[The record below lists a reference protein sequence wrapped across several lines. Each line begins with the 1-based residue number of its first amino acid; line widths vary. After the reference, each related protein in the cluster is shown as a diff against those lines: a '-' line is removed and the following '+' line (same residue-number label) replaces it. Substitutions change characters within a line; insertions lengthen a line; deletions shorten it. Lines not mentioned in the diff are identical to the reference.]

1 MKISITFLGAARN
14 VTGSKCLVE
23 VNGMRLLID
32 CGLYQERGLKN
43 LNWEP
48 FDFSPD
54 KIDILLLTHAHLDH
68 CGLIPKLVKEGFRGR
83 IYCTPATT
91 EIAKIVLLDS
101 AKIQEE
107 DAGFKQKRHYRER
120 RKGNYPEIPLYTKEN
135 AEASF
140 SFFSS
145 IEYQQKVNLGNG
157 IDVVFYDAGHIL
169 GSAIIKLFI
178 KSNGEE
184 RTLIFSGDIGRNDT
198 PILQDPTVFDQADY
212 VVMESTYGN
221 KGTPSSAA
229 NMHEI
234 LSDVINHTN
243 EKGGNV
249 IIPSFAIERS
259 QEVLYRLNELL
270 HQDRIP
276 HTMVFL
282 DSPMAIRVTDV
293 FRHHTDLFDDEA
305 AELLRSGVHPCDFPG
320 LQLCRT
326 VDESK
331 AINYIRGSV
340 VVIAGSGMCN
350 GGRVKHHLVNNIVRP
365 ECTILFVGYQA
376 VGTLGRYIVD
386 GAVTVR
392 IHGQHFPVK
401 AKVIKVDGFS
411 AHADK
416 NELLQWISAFK
427 KIPPRKVFII
437 HGEEKASKEFA
448 EVVEQKLGFD
458 TERPSRGD
466 KYVLDCIVLWATSSI
481 INYTILTYLI

>member
-1 MKISITFLGAARN
+1 MEICITFLGAARN

-23 VNGMRLLID
+23 VNGIRLLID

-48 FDFSPD
+48 FHISPD
-54 KIDILLLTHAHLDH
+54 KLDIVLLTHAHLDH

-107 DAGFKQKRHYRER
+107 DAAFKQKRHNRES
-120 RKGNYPEIPLYTKEN
+120 RKGDYPEIPLYTKED

-145 IEYQQKVNLGNG
+145 IEYEQKLDLGNG
-157 IDVVFYDAGHIL
+157 IEVVFYDAGHIL
-169 GSAIIKLFI
+169 GSATIKLLV

-184 RTLIFSGDIGRNDT
+184 RTLIFSGDIGKKNT
-198 PILQDPTVFDQADY
+198 PILQDPTVFHQADY

-229 NMHEI
+229 DIHEI
-234 LSDVINHTN
+234 LSDIINNTN
-243 EKGGNV
+243 DNGGNV

-270 HQDRIP
+270 RQDRIP
-276 HTMVFL
+276 HIMVFL

-293 FRHHTDLFDDEA
+293 FRHHTDLFDEEA
-305 AELLRSGVHPCDFPG
+305 AELLRSGKHPCDLPG

-340 VVIAGSGMCN
+340 VIIAGSGMCN
-350 GGRVKHHLVNNIVRP
+350 GGRVRHHLVNNIVRP

-376 VGTLGRYIVD
+376 IGTLGRQIVD
-386 GAVTVR
+386 GAKTVR
-392 IHGQHFPVK
+392 IHGKYFPVK
-401 AKVIKVDGFS
+401 AQVIKINGFS

-416 NELLQWISAFK
+416 DELLQWISTFK
-427 KIPPRKVFII
+427 ENPPRKVFIT
-437 HGEEKASKEFA
+437 HGEEKVSKEFA
-448 EVVEQKLGFD
+448 EVVEQKLGFN
-458 TERPSRGD
+458 TERPSLGD
-466 KYVLDCIVLWATSSI
+466 KYVLD
-481 INYTILTYLI
+481 

>member
-1 MKISITFLGAARN
+1 MEISITFLGAARN
-14 VTGSKCLVE
+14 VTGSKYLVE
-23 VNGMRLLID
+23 VNGIRMLVD

-48 FDFSPD
+48 FHISPD
-54 KIDILLLTHAHLDH
+54 MIDIVLLTHAHLDH
-68 CGLIPKLVKEGFRGR
+68 CGLIPKLVKDGFRGK

-107 DAGFKQKRHYRER
+107 DAAFKLKRHLREC
-120 RKGNYPEIPLYTKEN
+120 RKGNYPEDPLYTKEDSD
-135 AEASF
+135 ASF
-140 SFFSS
+140 PLFSS
-145 IEYQQKVNLGNG
+145 IEYEQKFDLGNG
-157 IDVVFYDAGHIL
+157 IEVVFYDAGHIL
-169 GSAIIKLFI
+169 GSANIMLFV

-184 RTLIFSGDIGRNDT
+184 RTLIFSGDIGKKDT
-198 PILQDPTVFDQADY
+198 PILKDPKVFNQADY

-221 KGTPSSAA
+221 RGTPSSAA
-229 NMHEI
+229 HIHEI
-234 LSDVINHTN
+234 LSDIINNTN
-243 EKGGNV
+243 DKGGNV

-270 HQDRIP
+270 RQDRIP

-293 FRHHTDLFDDEA
+293 FRNHTELFDDEA
-305 AELLRSGVHPCDFPG
+305 AELLRSGKHPCDFPG

-331 AINYIRGSV
+331 AINYIRGTV
-340 VVIAGSGMCN
+340 VIIAGSGMCN
-350 GGRVKHHLVNNIVRP
+350 GGRVRHHLVNNIVRP

-376 VGTLGRYIVD
+376 IGTLGRQIVD
-386 GAVTVR
+386 GAEKVR
-392 IHGQHFPVK
+392 IHGQHYPVK

-416 NELLQWISAFK
+416 DELLQWISSFQNN
-427 KIPPRKVFII
+427 PPRKVFIT
-437 HGEEKASKEFA
+437 HGEEEVSKIFA
-448 EVVEQKLGFD
+448 DVVEQKLGFI

-466 KYVLDCIVLWATSSI
+466 KY
-481 INYTILTYLI
+481 ILK

>member
-1 MKISITFLGAARN
+1 M
-14 VTGSKCLVE
+14 TGSKYLVE
-23 VNGMRLLID
+23 VNGIRLLVD

-48 FDFSPD
+48 FHVSPD
-54 KIDILLLTHAHLDH
+54 KIDIVLLTHAHLDH
-68 CGLIPKLVKEGFRGR
+68 CGLIPKLVKEGFKGR

-107 DAGFKQKRHYRER
+107 DAAFKLKRHLREGK
-120 RKGNYPEIPLYTKEN
+120 KGNYPEIPLYTKKD

-145 IEYQQKVNLGNG
+145 IEYEQKLDLGSG
-157 IDVVFYDAGHIL
+157 IKVVFYDAGHIL
-169 GSAIIKLFI
+169 GSATIKLLV

-184 RTLIFSGDIGRNDT
+184 RTLIFSGDIGKKDT
-198 PILQDPTVFDQADY
+198 PILQDPTVFHQADY

-229 NMHEI
+229 EI
-234 LSDVINHTN
+234 GRALSDIINNTN
-243 EKGGNV
+243 DKGGNV

-270 HQDRIP
+270 RQDRIP
-276 HTMVFL
+276 HIMVFL

-293 FRHHTDLFDDEA
+293 FRHHTNLFDDEA
-305 AELLRSGVHPCDFPG
+305 TELLRSGKHPCDLPG
-320 LQLCRT
+320 LQLSRT

-331 AINYIRGSV
+331 AINYIRGTV
-340 VVIAGSGMCN
+340 VIIAGSGMCN
-350 GGRVKHHLVNNIVRP
+350 GGRVRHHLVNNIIRP

-376 VGTLGRYIVD
+376 IGTLGRQIVD
-386 GAVTVR
+386 GAEKVR
-392 IHGQHFPVK
+392 IHGQHYPVK
-401 AKVIKVDGFS
+401 AKVIKINGFS

-416 NELLQWISAFK
+416 DELLQWISAFK
-427 KIPPRKVFII
+427 NNPPRKVFIT
-437 HGEEKASKEFA
+437 HGEEKASKAFA
-448 EVVEQKLGFD
+448 EVVEHKLGFI

-466 KYVLDCIVLWATSSI
+466 KYVL
-481 INYTILTYLI
+481 N

>member
-1 MKISITFLGAARN
+1 MEICVTFLGAARN
-14 VTGSKCLVE
+14 VTGSKYLVE
-23 VNGMRLLID
+23 VNGVRLLID

-48 FDFSPD
+48 FHISPD
-54 KIDILLLTHAHLDH
+54 KIDMVLLTHAHLDH

-107 DAGFKQKRHYRER
+107 DAAFKQRRHQRER
-120 RKGNYPEIPLYTKEN
+120 RKGNYPEIPLYTKED

-140 SFFSS
+140 PLFSS
-145 IEYQQKVNLGNG
+145 IEYQQTFDLGNG

-169 GSAIIKLFI
+169 GSANIKLCV
-178 KSNGEE
+178 KNNGEE
-184 RTLIFSGDIGRNDT
+184 RTLIFSGDIGKNNT
-198 PILQDPTVFDQADY
+198 PILQNPTVFNQADY

-221 KGTPSSAA
+221 KVTPSSATDI
-229 NMHEI
+229 HEI
-234 LSDVINHTN
+234 LSDIINNTKD
-243 EKGGNV
+243 KGGNV

-270 HQDRIP
+270 RQDRIS

-305 AELLRSGVHPCDFPG
+305 AELLRSGKHPCDLPG

-326 VDESK
+326 ADESK

-340 VVIAGSGMCN
+340 IIIAGSGMCN
-350 GGRVKHHLVNNIVRP
+350 GGRVKHHLINNIGRP

-376 VGTLGRYIVD
+376 IGTLGRQIVD
-386 GAVTVR
+386 GAETVR
-392 IHGQHFPVK
+392 IHGRHYPVK

-416 NELLQWISAFK
+416 DELLQWISAFK
-427 KIPPRKVFII
+427 NNPPRKVFIT
-437 HGEEKASKEFA
+437 HGEEEVSKAFA
-448 EVVEQKLGFD
+448 EAVEQKLGFN

-466 KYVLDCIVLWATSSI
+466 KYVL
-481 INYTILTYLI
+481 N

>member
-1 MKISITFLGAARN
+1 MKMYITFLGAARN
-14 VTGSKCLVE
+14 VTGSKYLVE
-23 VNGMRLLID
+23 ANGIRLLID

-48 FDFSPD
+48 FHISPD
-54 KIDILLLTHAHLDH
+54 KIDIVLLTHAHLDH
-68 CGLIPKLVKEGFRGR
+68 CGLIPKLVKEGFRGK

-107 DAGFKQKRHYRER
+107 DAAFKLKRHLREC
-120 RKGNYPEIPLYTKEN
+120 RKGNYPEDPLYTKED

-140 SFFSS
+140 PFFSS
-145 IEYQQKVNLGNG
+145 IKYQQKFKLGNG
-157 IDVVFYDAGHIL
+157 IDAVFYDAGHIL
-169 GSAIIKLFI
+169 GSATIKLFVEN
-178 KSNGEE
+178 NGEE
-184 RTLIFSGDIGRNDT
+184 RTLIFSGDLGKKDT
-198 PILQDPTVFDQADY
+198 PILQDPTIFKQADY

-221 KGTPSSAA
+221 RGTTDSAA
-229 NMHEI
+229 NIHEL
-234 LSDVINHTN
+234 LSDIINNTN
-243 EKGGNV
+243 DKGGNV

-270 HQDRIP
+270 RQDRIP
-276 HTMVFL
+276 HIMVFL

-305 AELLRSGVHPCDFPG
+305 VELLRSGNHPCDLPG

-340 VVIAGSGMCN
+340 VIIAGSGMCN
-350 GGRVKHHLVNNIVRP
+350 GGRVKHHLVNNLVRP

-376 VGTLGRYIVD
+376 MGTLGRQIVD
-386 GAVTVR
+386 GAKKVR
-392 IHGQHFPVK
+392 IQGKYFPVK
-401 AKVIKVDGFS
+401 AKVIKIDGFS

-416 NELLQWISAFK
+416 DELLQWISSFQNN
-427 KIPPRKVFII
+427 PPRKVFIT
-437 HGEEKASKEFA
+437 HGEEKVSKIFA
-448 EVVEQKLGFD
+448 DVVELKLGFF

-466 KYVLDCIVLWATSSI
+466 KYILD
-481 INYTILTYLI
+481 

>member
-1 MKISITFLGAARN
+1 MEICITFLGAARN
-14 VTGSKCLVE
+14 VTGSKYLVE
-23 VNGMRLLID
+23 ANGIRLLID
-32 CGLYQERGLKN
+32 CGLYQERSLKN

-48 FDFSPD
+48 FHISPD
-54 KIDILLLTHAHLDH
+54 KIDIVLLTHAHLDH
-68 CGLIPKLVKEGFRGR
+68 CGLIPKLVKEGFRGK

-107 DAGFKQKRHYRER
+107 DASFKQKRHLREGK
-120 RKGNYPEIPLYTKEN
+120 KGNYPEIPLYTKED
-135 AEASF
+135 AETSF
-140 SFFSS
+140 QFFSS
-145 IEYQQKVNLGNG
+145 IQYQQEFDLGHG

-169 GSAIIKLFI
+169 GSANIKLFI

-184 RTLIFSGDIGRNDT
+184 RTLIFSGDIGKNDT
-198 PILQDPTVFDQADY
+198 PILQDPTVFKQADY
-212 VVMESTYGN
+212 VVMESTYGS

-229 NMHEI
+229 NIQET
-234 LSDVINHTN
+234 LSDIINNTN
-243 EKGGNV
+243 DKGGNV

-270 HQDRIP
+270 RQDRIP
-276 HTMVFL
+276 HLMVFL

-293 FRHHTDLFDDEA
+293 FRHHTELFDEEA
-305 AELLRSGVHPCDFPG
+305 AELLRRGEHPCDLPG

-340 VVIAGSGMCN
+340 VIIAGSGMCN
-350 GGRVKHHLVNNIVRP
+350 GGRVRHHLVNNIVRP

-376 VGTLGRYIVD
+376 IGTLGRQIVD
-386 GAVTVR
+386 GAKKVR
-392 IHGQHFPVK
+392 IHGQHYPVK
-401 AKVIKVDGFS
+401 AKVIKVNGFS

-416 NELLQWISAFK
+416 DELLQWISAFK
-427 KIPPRKVFII
+427 SNPPRKVFIT
-437 HGEEKASKEFA
+437 HGEEEVSKAFA
-448 EVVEQKLGFD
+448 EVVEQKLGFI

-466 KYVLDCIVLWATSSI
+466 KYVLD
-481 INYTILTYLI
+481 

>member
-1 MKISITFLGAARN
+1 MEICITFLGAARN

-23 VNGMRLLID
+23 VNGIRLLID

-48 FDFSPD
+48 FHISPD
-54 KIDILLLTHAHLDH
+54 KLDIVLLTHAHLDH
-68 CGLIPKLVKEGFRGR
+68 CGLIPKLVKEGFRGK

-107 DAGFKQKRHYRER
+107 DAAFKQKRHNRES
-120 RKGNYPEIPLYTKEN
+120 RKGDYPEIPLYTKED

-145 IEYQQKVNLGNG
+145 IEYEQKLDLGNG
-157 IDVVFYDAGHIL
+157 IEVVFYDAGHIL
-169 GSAIIKLFI
+169 GSATIKLLV

-184 RTLIFSGDIGRNDT
+184 RTLIFSGDIGKKNT
-198 PILQDPTVFDQADY
+198 PILQDPTVFHQADY

-229 NMHEI
+229 DIHEI
-234 LSDVINHTN
+234 LSDIINNTN
-243 EKGGNV
+243 DNGGNV

-270 HQDRIP
+270 RQDRIP
-276 HTMVFL
+276 HIMVFL

-293 FRHHTDLFDDEA
+293 FRHHTDLFDEEA
-305 AELLRSGVHPCDFPG
+305 AELLRSGKHPCDLPG
-320 LQLCRT
+320 LQLSRT

-331 AINYIRGSV
+331 AINYIRGTV
-340 VVIAGSGMCN
+340 VIIAGSGMCN
-350 GGRVKHHLVNNIVRP
+350 GGRVRHHLVNNIVRP
-365 ECTILFVGYQA
+365 ECAILFVGYQA
-376 VGTLGRYIVD
+376 IGTLGRQIVD
-386 GAVTVR
+386 GAKTVR
-392 IHGQHFPVK
+392 IHGKYFPVK
-401 AKVIKVDGFS
+401 AQVIKINGFS

-416 NELLQWISAFK
+416 DELLQWISTFK
-427 KIPPRKVFII
+427 ENPPRKVFIT
-437 HGEEKASKEFA
+437 HGEEKVSKEFA
-448 EVVEQKLGFD
+448 EVVEQKLGFN
-458 TERPSRGD
+458 TERPSLGD
-466 KYVLDCIVLWATSSI
+466 KYVLD
-481 INYTILTYLI
+481 

>member
-1 MKISITFLGAARN
+1 MKINITFLGAARN
-14 VTGSKCLVE
+14 VTGSKYLVE
-23 VNGMRLLID
+23 VNGIRLLVD

-48 FDFSPD
+48 FHISPD
-54 KIDILLLTHAHLDH
+54 KIDIVLLTHAHLDH
-68 CGLIPKLVKEGFRGR
+68 CGLIPKLVKEGFKGR

-107 DAGFKQKRHYRER
+107 DAAFKQKRHQREG
-120 RKGNYPEIPLYTKEN
+120 RKGKYPETPLYTKED

-140 SFFSS
+140 PLFSS
-145 IEYQQKVNLGNG
+145 IEYQQKLELGNG
-157 IDVVFYDAGHIL
+157 ISVVFYDAGHIL
-169 GSAIIKLFI
+169 GSATIKLFV
-178 KSNGEE
+178 KSKGKE
-184 RTLIFSGDIGRNDT
+184 RTLIFSGDIGKKDT
-198 PILQDPTVFDQADY
+198 PILQDPTLFNHADY

-229 NMHEI
+229 KVQEI
-234 LSDVINHTN
+234 LSDIINNTN
-243 EKGGNV
+243 DKGGNV

-270 HQDRIP
+270 RQDRIP
-276 HTMVFL
+276 HIMVFL

-305 AELLRSGVHPCDFPG
+305 VELLRSGNHPCDLPG

-340 VVIAGSGMCN
+340 VIIAGSGMCN

-376 VGTLGRYIVD
+376 IGTLGRQIVD
-386 GAVTVR
+386 GAKTVR
-392 IHGQHFPVK
+392 IQGRHYPVK
-401 AKVIKVDGFS
+401 AKVIKIDGFS

-416 NELLQWISAFK
+416 DELLQWISSFQNN
-427 KIPPRKVFII
+427 PPRRVFIT
-437 HGEEKASKEFA
+437 HGEEEVSKAFA
-448 EVVEQKLGFD
+448 EVVEQKLGFI

-466 KYVLDCIVLWATSSI
+466 RYVL
-481 INYTILTYLI
+481 N

>member
-1 MKISITFLGAARN
+1 MEHDKTCSYIRIKMEISITFLGAAHN
-14 VTGSKCLVE
+14 VTGSKSLVE
-23 VNGMRLLID
+23 ANGMRLLID

-48 FDFSPD
+48 FDFEPH
-54 KIDILLLTHAHLDH
+54 KVDILLLTHAHLDH
-68 CGLIPKLVKEGFRGR
+68 CGLIPKFVKEGFNGR
-83 IYCTPATT
+83 IYCTAATF

-107 DAGFKQKRHYRER
+107 DAGFKKKRHQRES
-120 RKGNYPEIPLYTKEN
+120 RKGNYPETPLYTKED

-140 SFFSS
+140 PLFSL
-145 IEYQQKVNLGNG
+145 IGYHQKLNLGND
-157 IDVVFYDAGHIL
+157 IDVEFYDAGHIL
-169 GSAIIKLFI
+169 GSANIKLYV

-184 RTLIFSGDIGRNDT
+184 RTLIFSGDIGKNNT
-198 PILQDPTVFDQADY
+198 PILQDPTVFDHADY

-221 KGTPSSAA
+221 KGTPSSGKKVDD
-229 NMHEI
+229 I
-234 LSDVINHTN
+234 LSEIINTTN

-259 QEVLYRLNELL
+259 QEVLYHLNELL

-276 HTMVFL
+276 HNMVFL

-293 FRHHTDLFDDEA
+293 FRHHTDLFDDDA
-305 AELLRSGVHPCDFPG
+305 AELLRSGVHPCDLPG

-340 VVIAGSGMCN
+340 VIIAGSGMCN
-350 GGRVKHHLVNNIVRP
+350 GGRVKHHLVNNIIRP

-376 VGTLGRYIVD
+376 VGTLGRQIVD
-386 GAVTVR
+386 GAETVR
-392 IHGQHFPVK
+392 IHGQHLPVK
-401 AKVIKVDGFS
+401 AKVIKIDGFS

-416 NELLQWISAFK
+416 DELLQWISAFK
-427 KIPPRKVFII
+427 EIPPRKVFII
-437 HGEEKASKEFA
+437 HGEERASKEFA
-448 EVVEQKLGFD
+448 EVVEQELGFD
-458 TERPSRGD
+458 TELPFRGD
-466 KYVLDCIVLWATSSI
+466 KYVLD
-481 INYTILTYLI
+481 

>member
-1 MKISITFLGAARN
+1 MEICITFLGTARN

-23 VNGMRLLID
+23 VNGVRLLID

-43 LNWEP
+43 LNWKP
-48 FDFSPD
+48 FHISPD
-54 KIDILLLTHAHLDH
+54 KIDIVLLTHAHLDH

-107 DAGFKQKRHYRER
+107 DAAFKQKRHHREH
-120 RKGNYPEIPLYTKEN
+120 RKGNYPETPLYTKED

-140 SFFSS
+140 PFFSS
-145 IEYQQKVNLGNG
+145 IEYQQKFDLGNG

-169 GSAIIKLFI
+169 GSANIKLCV

-184 RTLIFSGDIGRNDT
+184 RTLIFSGDIGKNDT
-198 PILQDPTVFDQADY
+198 PILQDPTVFNQADY

-221 KGTPSSAA
+221 KETPSSAA
-229 NMHEI
+229 NIREI
-234 LSDVINHTN
+234 LSDIINNTN
-243 EKGGNV
+243 DKGGNV

-270 HQDRIP
+270 RQDRIP
-276 HTMVFL
+276 HIMVFL

-305 AELLRSGVHPCDFPG
+305 AELLRSGKHPCDLPG
-320 LQLCRT
+320 LQLCKT
-326 VDESK
+326 ADESK

-340 VVIAGSGMCN
+340 VIIAGSGMCN

-376 VGTLGRYIVD
+376 VGTLGRQIVD
-386 GAVTVR
+386 GAETVR
-392 IHGQHFPVK
+392 IHGRHYPVN

-416 NELLQWISAFK
+416 DELLQWISAFK
-427 KIPPRKVFII
+427 NNPPRKVFIT
-437 HGEEKASKEFA
+437 HGEEEVSKEFA
-448 EVVEQKLGFD
+448 EVVEQKLGFN

-466 KYVLDCIVLWATSSI
+466 KYVL
-481 INYTILTYLI
+481 N

>member
-1 MKISITFLGAARN
+1 MEICITFLGAARN
-14 VTGSKCLVE
+14 VTGSKYLVE
-23 VNGMRLLID
+23 VNGIRLLID

-48 FDFSPD
+48 FHISPD
-54 KIDILLLTHAHLDH
+54 KLDIVLLTHAHLDH

-107 DAGFKQKRHYRER
+107 DAAYKQKRHNRES
-120 RKGNYPEIPLYTKEN
+120 RKGDYPEIPLYTKKD

-145 IEYQQKVNLGNG
+145 IEYEQKLDLGSG
-157 IDVVFYDAGHIL
+157 IEVVFYDAGHIL
-169 GSAIIKLFI
+169 GSATIKLLA

-184 RTLIFSGDIGRNDT
+184 RTLIFSGDIGKKDT
-198 PILQDPTVFDQADY
+198 PILQDPTVFHQADY

-229 NMHEI
+229 DIHEI
-234 LSDVINHTN
+234 LSNIINNTN
-243 EKGGNV
+243 DNGGNV

-270 HQDRIP
+270 RQDRIP
-276 HTMVFL
+276 HIMVFL

-293 FRHHTDLFDDEA
+293 FRHHTNLFDDEA
-305 AELLRSGVHPCDFPG
+305 TELLRSGKHPCDLPG
-320 LQLCRT
+320 LQLSRT

-331 AINYIRGSV
+331 AINYIRGTV
-340 VVIAGSGMCN
+340 VIIAGSGMCN
-350 GGRVKHHLVNNIVRP
+350 GGRVRHHLVNNIVRP

-376 VGTLGRYIVD
+376 IGTLGRQIVD
-386 GAVTVR
+386 GAKTVR
-392 IHGQHFPVK
+392 IHGKHFPVK

-416 NELLQWISAFK
+416 DELLQWISAFK
-427 KIPPRKVFII
+427 NNPPRKVFIT
-437 HGEEKASKEFA
+437 HGEEEVSKAFA
-448 EVVEQKLGFD
+448 EVVEQKLGFN
-458 TERPSRGD
+458 TERPSCGD
-466 KYVLDCIVLWATSSI
+466 KY
-481 INYTILTYLI
+481 ILN

>member
-1 MKISITFLGAARN
+1 MVICITFLGAARN

-23 VNGMRLLID
+23 VNGIRLLID

-48 FDFSPD
+48 FHISPD
-54 KIDILLLTHAHLDH
+54 KLDIVLLTHAHLDH

-107 DAGFKQKRHYRER
+107 DAAFKQKRHNRES
-120 RKGNYPEIPLYTKEN
+120 RKGDYPEIPLYTKED

-145 IEYQQKVNLGNG
+145 IEYEQKLDLGNG
-157 IDVVFYDAGHIL
+157 IEVVFYDAGHIL
-169 GSAIIKLFI
+169 GSATIKLLV

-184 RTLIFSGDIGRNDT
+184 RTLIFSGDIGKKNT
-198 PILQDPTVFDQADY
+198 PILQDPTVFHQADY

-229 NMHEI
+229 DIHEI
-234 LSDVINHTN
+234 LSDIINNTIN
-243 EKGGNV
+243 NGGNV

-270 HQDRIP
+270 RQDRIP
-276 HTMVFL
+276 HIMVFL

-293 FRHHTDLFDDEA
+293 FRHHTDLFDEEA
-305 AELLRSGVHPCDFPG
+305 AELLRSGKHPCDLPG

-340 VVIAGSGMCN
+340 VIIAGSGMCN
-350 GGRVKHHLVNNIVRP
+350 GGRVRHHLVNNIVRP

-376 VGTLGRYIVD
+376 IGTLGRQIVD
-386 GAVTVR
+386 GAKTVR
-392 IHGQHFPVK
+392 IHGKYFPVK
-401 AKVIKVDGFS
+401 AQVIKINGFS

-416 NELLQWISAFK
+416 DELLQWISTFK
-427 KIPPRKVFII
+427 ENPPRKVFIT
-437 HGEEKASKEFA
+437 HGEEKVSKEFA
-448 EVVEQKLGFD
+448 EVVEQKLGFN
-458 TERPSRGD
+458 TERPSLGD
-466 KYVLDCIVLWATSSI
+466 KYVLD
-481 INYTILTYLI
+481 

>member
-1 MKISITFLGAARN
+1 MEISITFLGAARN

-23 VNGMRLLID
+23 VNGIRLLID

-48 FDFSPD
+48 FDFGPD

-68 CGLIPKLVKEGFRGR
+68 CGLIPKLVKEGFKGR
-83 IYCTPATT
+83 IYCTAATF

-107 DAGFKQKRHYRER
+107 DAGFKRKRHQRER
-120 RKGNYPEIPLYTKEN
+120 RKGNYPETPLYTKED
-135 AEASF
+135 AETSF
-140 SFFSS
+140 SYFYP
-145 IEYQQKVNLGNG
+145 IEYQQKLELGNG
-157 IDVVFYDAGHIL
+157 IDVVFRDAGHIL
-169 GSAIIKLFI
+169 GSATIKLFV

-184 RTLIFSGDIGRNDT
+184 RTLVFSGDLGKNDT

-221 KGTPSSAA
+221 KGTPSSAT
-229 NMHEI
+229 NIHEI
-234 LSDVINHTN
+234 LSDVINNTN

-270 HQDRIP
+270 RQDRIS
-276 HTMVFL
+276 HIMAFL
-282 DSPMAIRVTDV
+282 DSPMAISVTDV

-305 AELLRSGVHPCDFPG
+305 VELLRSGKHPCDFPG

-340 VVIAGSGMCN
+340 VIIAGSGMCN
-350 GGRVKHHLVNNIVRP
+350 GGRVKHHLVNNIIRP

-376 VGTLGRYIVD
+376 VGTLGRHIVD
-386 GAVTVR
+386 GAETVR
-392 IHGQHFPVK
+392 IHGQYFPVK
-401 AKVIKVDGFS
+401 AKVIKIDGFS

-416 NELLQWISAFK
+416 DELLQWLSEFK
-427 KIPPRKVFII
+427 NNPPRKVFVI

-466 KYVLDCIVLWATSSI
+466 KYVLD
-481 INYTILTYLI
+481 

>member
-1 MKISITFLGAARN
+1 MEINITFLGAARN
-14 VTGSKCLVE
+14 VTGSKYLVE
-23 VNGMRLLID
+23 VNGIRLLID

-48 FDFSPD
+48 FHISPD
-54 KIDILLLTHAHLDH
+54 KIDIVLLTHAHLDH
-68 CGLIPKLVKEGFRGR
+68 CGLIPKLVKDGFRGK

-107 DAGFKQKRHYRER
+107 DAAFKQRRHHRER
-120 RKGNYPEIPLYTKEN
+120 RKGSYPETPLYTKED

-140 SFFSS
+140 PFFSS
-145 IEYQQKVNLGNG
+145 IQYQQKFDLGHGNE
-157 IDVVFYDAGHIL
+157 VVFYDAGHIL
-169 GSAIIKLFI
+169 GSANIKLFI

-184 RTLIFSGDIGRNDT
+184 RTLIFSGDIGKYDT
-198 PILQDPTVFDQADY
+198 PILQDPTVFNHADY

-229 NMHEI
+229 NIQET
-234 LSDVINHTN
+234 LSDIINNTSD
-243 EKGGNV
+243 KGGNI

-270 HQDRIP
+270 RQDRIP
-276 HTMVFL
+276 HIMVFL

-293 FRHHTDLFDDEA
+293 FRHHTDLFDEEA
-305 AELLRSGVHPCDFPG
+305 AVLLRSGKHPCDFPG

-340 VVIAGSGMCN
+340 VIIAGSGMCN

-376 VGTLGRYIVD
+376 IGTLGRQIVD
-386 GAVTVR
+386 GAKTVR
-392 IHGQHFPVK
+392 ILGQHFPVK

-416 NELLQWISAFK
+416 DELLQWISAFK
-427 KIPPRKVFII
+427 NNPPRKVFIT
-437 HGEEKASKEFA
+437 HGEEEVSKAFA
-448 EVVEQKLGFD
+448 EVVEQKLGFI

-466 KYVLDCIVLWATSSI
+466 KYVLD
-481 INYTILTYLI
+481 

>member
-1 MKISITFLGAARN
+1 
-14 VTGSKCLVE
+14 
-23 VNGMRLLID
+23 
-32 CGLYQERGLKN
+32 
-43 LNWEP
+43 
-48 FDFSPD
+48 
-54 KIDILLLTHAHLDH
+54 
-68 CGLIPKLVKEGFRGR
+68 

-107 DAGFKQKRHYRER
+107 DAAFKRKRHLRER
-120 RKGNYPEIPLYTKEN
+120 RKGSYPETPLYTKED

-140 SFFSS
+140 PFFSS
-145 IEYQQKVNLGNG
+145 IEYQQKLDLGNG

-169 GSAIIKLFI
+169 GSATIKLFV

-184 RTLIFSGDIGRNDT
+184 RTLIFSGDIGKKDT
-198 PILQDPTVFDQADY
+198 PILQDPTVFNQADY

-221 KGTPSSAA
+221 KGTSSAA
-229 NMHEI
+229 NIHEI
-234 LSDVINHTN
+234 LSDIINNTN
-243 EKGGNV
+243 DKGGNV

-276 HTMVFL
+276 HFMVFL

-305 AELLRSGVHPCDFPG
+305 AELLRSGKHPCDLPG

-340 VVIAGSGMCN
+340 VIIAGSGMCN

-376 VGTLGRYIVD
+376 IGTLGRQIVD
-386 GAVTVR
+386 GAKTVR
-392 IHGQHFPVK
+392 IQGRHFPVK
-401 AKVIKVDGFS
+401 AKVIKIDGFS

-416 NELLQWISAFK
+416 DELLQWISSFQNN
-427 KIPPRKVFII
+427 PPRKVFIT
-437 HGEEKASKEFA
+437 HGEEEVSKAFA
-448 EVVEQKLGFD
+448 EVVEEKLGFN
-458 TERPSRGD
+458 TERPSCGD
-466 KYVLDCIVLWATSSI
+466 KYVLH
-481 INYTILTYLI
+481 

>member
-1 MKISITFLGAARN
+1 MEICITFLGAARN

-23 VNGMRLLID
+23 VNGIRLLID

-48 FDFSPD
+48 FHISPD
-54 KIDILLLTHAHLDH
+54 KLDIVLLTHAHLDH

-107 DAGFKQKRHYRER
+107 DAAFKQKRHNRES
-120 RKGNYPEIPLYTKEN
+120 RKGDYPEIPLYTKED

-145 IEYQQKVNLGNG
+145 IEYEQKLDLGNG
-157 IDVVFYDAGHIL
+157 IEVVFYDIGHIL
-169 GSAIIKLFI
+169 GSATIKLSV

-184 RTLIFSGDIGRNDT
+184 RTLIFSGDIGKKNT
-198 PILQDPTVFDQADY
+198 PILQDPTVFHQADY

-229 NMHEI
+229 DIHEI
-234 LSDVINHTN
+234 LSDIINNTN
-243 EKGGNV
+243 DNGGNV

-270 HQDRIP
+270 RQDRIP
-276 HTMVFL
+276 HIMVFL

-293 FRHHTDLFDDEA
+293 FRHHTDLFDEEA
-305 AELLRSGVHPCDFPG
+305 AELLRSGKHPCDLPG

-340 VVIAGSGMCN
+340 VIIAGSGMCN
-350 GGRVKHHLVNNIVRP
+350 GGRVRHHLVNNIVRP

-376 VGTLGRYIVD
+376 IGTLGRQIVD
-386 GAVTVR
+386 GAKTVR
-392 IHGQHFPVK
+392 IHGKYFPVK
-401 AKVIKVDGFS
+401 AQVIKINGFS

-416 NELLQWISAFK
+416 DELLQWISTFK
-427 KIPPRKVFII
+427 ENPPRKVFIT
-437 HGEEKASKEFA
+437 HGEEKVSKEFA
-448 EVVEQKLGFD
+448 EVVEQKLGFN
-458 TERPSRGD
+458 TERPSLGD
-466 KYVLDCIVLWATSSI
+466 KYVLD
-481 INYTILTYLI
+481 

>member
-1 MKISITFLGAARN
+1 MEICITFLGAARN
-14 VTGSKCLVE
+14 VTGSKYLVE
-23 VNGMRLLID
+23 VNGIRLLID

-48 FDFSPD
+48 FHISPD
-54 KIDILLLTHAHLDH
+54 KLDIVLLTHAHLDH
-68 CGLIPKLVKEGFRGR
+68 CGLIPKLVKEGFSGR

-107 DAGFKQKRHYRER
+107 DAAYKQKRHNREN
-120 RKGNYPEIPLYTKEN
+120 RKGDYPEIPLYTKED

-140 SFFSS
+140 PFFYS
-145 IEYQQKVNLGNG
+145 IAYEQKLDLGNG
-157 IDVVFYDAGHIL
+157 IEAVFYDAGHIL
-169 GSAIIKLFI
+169 GSASIKLLV

-184 RTLIFSGDIGRNDT
+184 RTLIFSGDIGKKNT
-198 PILQDPTVFDQADY
+198 PILQDPTVFHQADY

-229 NMHEI
+229 DIHEI
-234 LSDVINHTN
+234 LSDIINNTN
-243 EKGGNV
+243 DNGGNV

-270 HQDRIP
+270 RQDRIP
-276 HTMVFL
+276 HIMVFL

-293 FRHHTDLFDDEA
+293 FRHHTDLFDEEA
-305 AELLRSGVHPCDFPG
+305 AELLRSGEHPCDLPG

-340 VVIAGSGMCN
+340 VIIAGSGMCN
-350 GGRVKHHLVNNIVRP
+350 GGRVRHHLINNIFRP
-365 ECTILFVGYQA
+365 ECTILFIGYQA
-376 VGTLGRYIVD
+376 IGTLGRQIVD
-386 GAVTVR
+386 GAKTVR
-392 IHGQHFPVK
+392 IHGKHFPVK

-416 NELLQWISAFK
+416 DGLLQWISAFRNN
-427 KIPPRKVFII
+427 PPRKVFIT
-437 HGEEKASKEFA
+437 HGEEEASKEFA
-448 EVVEQKLGFD
+448 EAVEQKLGFN

-466 KYVLDCIVLWATSSI
+466 KYVLD
-481 INYTILTYLI
+481 

>member
-1 MKISITFLGAARN
+1 MEICITFLGAARN

-23 VNGMRLLID
+23 VNGIRLLID

-48 FDFSPD
+48 FHISPD
-54 KIDILLLTHAHLDH
+54 KLDIVLLTHAHLDH

-107 DAGFKQKRHYRER
+107 DAAFKQKRHNRES
-120 RKGNYPEIPLYTKEN
+120 RKGDYPEIPLYTKED

-145 IEYQQKVNLGNG
+145 IEYEQKLDLGNG
-157 IDVVFYDAGHIL
+157 IEVVFYDAGHIL
-169 GSAIIKLFI
+169 GSATIKLLV

-184 RTLIFSGDIGRNDT
+184 RTLIFSGDIGKKNT
-198 PILQDPTVFDQADY
+198 PILQDPTVFHQADY

-229 NMHEI
+229 DIHEI
-234 LSDVINHTN
+234 LSDIINNTIN
-243 EKGGNV
+243 NGGNV

-270 HQDRIP
+270 RQDRIP
-276 HTMVFL
+276 HIMVFL

-293 FRHHTDLFDDEA
+293 FRHHTDLFDEEA
-305 AELLRSGVHPCDFPG
+305 AELLRSGKHPCDLPG

-340 VVIAGSGMCN
+340 VIIAGSGMCN
-350 GGRVKHHLVNNIVRP
+350 GGRVRHHLVNNIVRP

-376 VGTLGRYIVD
+376 IGTLGRQIVD
-386 GAVTVR
+386 GAKTVR
-392 IHGQHFPVK
+392 IHGKYFPVK
-401 AKVIKVDGFS
+401 AQVIKINGFS

-416 NELLQWISAFK
+416 DELLQWISTFK
-427 KIPPRKVFII
+427 ENPPRKVFIT
-437 HGEEKASKEFA
+437 HGEEKVSKEFA
-448 EVVEQKLGFD
+448 EVVEQKLGFN
-458 TERPSRGD
+458 TERPSLGD
-466 KYVLDCIVLWATSSI
+466 KYVLD
-481 INYTILTYLI
+481 

>member
-1 MKISITFLGAARN
+1 MEINITFLGAARN
-14 VTGSKCLVE
+14 VTGSKYLVE
-23 VNGMRLLID
+23 ANGIRLLVD

-48 FDFSPD
+48 FDISPD
-54 KIDILLLTHAHLDH
+54 KIDFVLLTHAHLDH

-107 DAGFKQKRHYRER
+107 DAAFKQRRHHRER
-120 RKGNYPEIPLYTKEN
+120 RKGNYPETPLYTKED

-140 SFFSS
+140 PLFSS
-145 IEYQQKVNLGNG
+145 IQYQQKFDLGHG

-169 GSAIIKLFI
+169 GSANIKLFV
-178 KSNGEE
+178 KRNGEE
-184 RTLIFSGDIGRNDT
+184 RTLIFSGDIGKNDT
-198 PILQDPTVFDQADY
+198 PILQDPTIINQADY
-212 VVMESTYGN
+212 VVMESTYGDR
-221 KGTPSSAA
+221 GTPSSAA
-229 NMHEI
+229 DIQET
-234 LSDVINHTN
+234 LSDIINNTSD
-243 EKGGNV
+243 KGGNV

-270 HQDRIP
+270 RQDRIP

-293 FRHHTDLFDDEA
+293 FRNHTDLFDDEA
-305 AELLRSGVHPCDFPG
+305 AELLRSGIHPCDFPG

-340 VVIAGSGMCN
+340 VIIAGSGMCN

-376 VGTLGRYIVD
+376 IGTLGRQIVD
-386 GAVTVR
+386 GAKTVR
-392 IHGQHFPVK
+392 ILGRHFPVK
-401 AKVIKVDGFS
+401 AKVVKIDGFS

-416 NELLQWISAFK
+416 AELLQWISAFK
-427 KIPPRKVFII
+427 NNPPRKVFIT
-437 HGEEKASKEFA
+437 HGEKEVSSAFA
-448 EVVEQKLGFD
+448 EVVEQKLGFI

-466 KYVLDCIVLWATSSI
+466 KYVLD
-481 INYTILTYLI
+481 

>member
-1 MKISITFLGAARN
+1 MEICITFLGAARN
-14 VTGSKCLVE
+14 VTGSKYLVE
-23 VNGMRLLID
+23 ANGIRLLID

-48 FDFSPD
+48 FHISPD
-54 KIDILLLTHAHLDH
+54 KLDIVLLTHAHLDH

-107 DAGFKQKRHYRER
+107 DAAFKQKRHNRES
-120 RKGNYPEIPLYTKEN
+120 RKGDYPEIPLYTKED

-145 IEYQQKVNLGNG
+145 IEYEQKLDLGNG
-157 IDVVFYDAGHIL
+157 IEVVFYDAGHIL
-169 GSAIIKLFI
+169 GSATIKLLV

-184 RTLIFSGDIGRNDT
+184 RTLIFSGDIGKKNT
-198 PILQDPTVFDQADY
+198 PILQDPTVFHQADY

-229 NMHEI
+229 DIHEI
-234 LSDVINHTN
+234 LSDIINNTN
-243 EKGGNV
+243 DNGGNV

-270 HQDRIP
+270 RQDRIP
-276 HTMVFL
+276 HIMVFL

-293 FRHHTDLFDDEA
+293 FRHHTDLFDEEA
-305 AELLRSGVHPCDFPG
+305 AELLRSGKHPCDLPG

-340 VVIAGSGMCN
+340 VIIAGSGMCN
-350 GGRVKHHLVNNIVRP
+350 GGRVRHHLVNNIVRP

-376 VGTLGRYIVD
+376 IGTLGRQIVD
-386 GAVTVR
+386 GAKTVR
-392 IHGQHFPVK
+392 IHGK
-401 AKVIKVDGFS
+401 
-411 AHADK
+411 
-416 NELLQWISAFK
+416 
-427 KIPPRKVFII
+427 
-437 HGEEKASKEFA
+437 
-448 EVVEQKLGFD
+448 
-458 TERPSRGD
+458 
-466 KYVLDCIVLWATSSI
+466 
-481 INYTILTYLI
+481 

>member
-1 MKISITFLGAARN
+1 MEINITFLGAARN
-14 VTGSKCLVE
+14 VTGSKYLVE
-23 VNGMRLLID
+23 VNGIRLLVD
-32 CGLYQERGLKN
+32 CGLYQERSLKN

-48 FDFSPD
+48 LHISPD
-54 KIDILLLTHAHLDH
+54 KIDIVLLTHAHLDH

-107 DAGFKQKRHYRER
+107 DAAFKQRRHHRER
-120 RKGNYPEIPLYTKEN
+120 RKGSYPETPLYTKED

-140 SFFSS
+140 PFFSS
-145 IEYQQKVNLGNG
+145 IKYQQKFDLGHG

-169 GSAIIKLFI
+169 GSANIKLFI
-178 KSNGEE
+178 KSKVEE
-184 RTLIFSGDIGRNDT
+184 RTLIFSGDIGKNDT
-198 PILQDPTVFDQADY
+198 PILQDPTVFNQADY

-221 KGTPSSAA
+221 RGTPSSAA
-229 NMHEI
+229 NIQET
-234 LSDVINHTN
+234 LSNIINNTSD
-243 EKGGNV
+243 KGGNV

-270 HQDRIP
+270 RQDRIP

-293 FRHHTDLFDDEA
+293 FRHHTDLFDEEA
-305 AELLRSGVHPCDFPG
+305 AELLRSGKHPCDFPG

-340 VVIAGSGMCN
+340 VIIAGSGMCN

-376 VGTLGRYIVD
+376 IGTLGRQIVD
-386 GAVTVR
+386 GAKTVR
-392 IHGQHFPVK
+392 ILGQHFPVK

-416 NELLQWISAFK
+416 DELLQWISAFK
-427 KIPPRKVFII
+427 NNPPRKVFIT
-437 HGEEKASKEFA
+437 HGEEEVSKAFA
-448 EVVEQKLGFD
+448 EVVEQKLGFI

-466 KYVLDCIVLWATSSI
+466 KYVLD
-481 INYTILTYLI
+481 

>member
-1 MKISITFLGAARN
+1 MEICITFIGAARN
-14 VTGSKCLVE
+14 VTGSKSLVE
-23 VNGMRLLID
+23 ANGMRMLID
-32 CGLYQERGLKN
+32 CGLYQERSLKN

-48 FDFSPD
+48 FDFEPD
-54 KIDILLLTHAHLDH
+54 KLDILLLTHAHLDH

-83 IYCTPATT
+83 IYCTSATA

-107 DAGFKQKRHYRER
+107 DARFKQKRHRREH
-120 RKGNYPEIPLYTKEN
+120 RKGNYPASPLYTKED
-135 AEASF
+135 AETSL
-140 SFFSS
+140 SFFSTVQ
-145 IEYQQKVNLGNG
+145 YQQKLDLGNG

-169 GSAIIKLFI
+169 GSATIKLI
-178 KSNGEE
+178 VKSNGEE
-184 RTLIFSGDIGRNDT
+184 RTIIFSGDIGKNDT
-198 PILQDPTVFDQADY
+198 PILQDPTLFNQADY

-229 NMHEI
+229 NIHEF
-234 LSDVINHTN
+234 LSDVINNTN

-305 AELLRSGVHPCDFPG
+305 AELLRSGAHPCDLPG

-340 VVIAGSGMCN
+340 VIIAGSGMCN

-376 VGTLGRYIVD
+376 IGTLGRQIVD
-386 GAVTVR
+386 GAETVR

-401 AKVIKVDGFS
+401 ARVIKVDGFS

-416 NELLQWISAFK
+416 DELLQWISAFENN
-427 KIPPRKVFII
+427 PPRKVFII
-437 HGEEKASKEFA
+437 HGEEKVSKKFA
-448 EVVEQKLGFD
+448 KVVEQKLGFE
-458 TERPSRGD
+458 TERPSCGD
-466 KYVLDCIVLWATSSI
+466 KYILD
-481 INYTILTYLI
+481 

>member
-1 MKISITFLGAARN
+1 MEINITFLGAARN
-14 VTGSKCLVE
+14 VTGSKYLVE
-23 VNGMRLLID
+23 VSGIRLLVD

-48 FDFSPD
+48 FHISPD
-54 KIDILLLTHAHLDH
+54 KIDIVLLTHAHLDH

-107 DAGFKQKRHYRER
+107 DAAFKQKRHLRER
-120 RKGNYPEIPLYTKEN
+120 RIGNYPETPLYTKED
-135 AEASF
+135 AEAAF
-140 SFFSS
+140 PLFSS
-145 IEYQQKVNLGNG
+145 IEYQQKFDLGNSISG
-157 IDVVFYDAGHIL
+157 VFYDAGHIL
-169 GSAIIKLFI
+169 GSATIKLFV

-184 RTLIFSGDIGRNDT
+184 RTLIFSGDIGKKDT
-198 PILQDPTVFDQADY
+198 PILQDPTVFNQADY

-221 KGTPSSAA
+221 KGTPSPAA
-229 NMHEI
+229 DIHEI
-234 LSDVINHTN
+234 LSDIINNTN
-243 EKGGNV
+243 DKGGNV

-276 HTMVFL
+276 HFMVFL

-293 FRHHTDLFDDEA
+293 FRHHTDLFDEEA
-305 AELLRSGVHPCDFPG
+305 AELLRSGKHPCDLPG

-340 VVIAGSGMCN
+340 VIIAGSGMCN
-350 GGRVKHHLVNNIVRP
+350 GGRIKHHLVNNIVRH
-365 ECTILFVGYQA
+365 ECSILFVGYQA
-376 VGTLGRYIVD
+376 VGTLGRQIVD
-386 GAVTVR
+386 GAKTVR

-401 AKVIKVDGFS
+401 SEVIKVDGFS

-416 NELLQWISAFK
+416 DELLQWISAFK
-427 KIPPRKVFII
+427 NNPPRKVFII
-437 HGEEKASKEFA
+437 HGEEEVSK
-448 EVVEQKLGFD
+448 
-458 TERPSRGD
+458 S
-466 KYVLDCIVLWATSSI
+466 
-481 INYTILTYLI
+481 